1 MQLNKYNLRTFILT
15 SHQIEFLMHR
25 QFLLFLIFF
34 SLISHAQEAEGYQVK
49 DTLKISPGEFEQQ
62 LDSMTK
68 PNDSLFDNKVYKTS
82 TSDSISF
89 IADSIPEVEKIKISA
104 QDSLMFLTFQLP
116 KPRVLKNIVLD
127 TVTLKNDTLPE
138 MKSELSGFIE
148 SFSLD
153 HNSKLLMG
161 KMIISLLDTFSL
173 ERTNYEKRLV
183 RKREIAQ
190 MPIKEMNEIT
200 IEDYKIFYSDGRETF
215 LDTTLNINK
224 DYRFNYLRKDYFELL
239 PFPNTAETYNKM
251 GYDFQDQKLT
261 PQIGAR
267 AKHFGYQEE
276 EEIPYFEVP
285 SPVTELFF
293 KTVFEQGQMVDVLIT
308 VNPSPRF
315 NFTLAHKA
323 YRSLGNYINTRSGGT
338 HVTFASQYTSRNY
351 RYRQRS
357 HYVAQNLQNQI
368 NGGLNSQSV
377 YHFEKAISELDY
389 DGFLDRSRLTN
400 NINADNSLTG
410 RRYYLDQTYVLVLS
424 GTEKQKNYEKRKVLT
439 IGHKLNYEIKKFK
452 YLNSE
457 RTSFFGVVSG
467 TTNFE
472 DQTNLDVLEN
482 EFYTVYNDKI
492 FGEIKAGL
500 KFINWDYF
508 MVFPEPKDDEE
519 VPVIDPVP
527 RAIKANQFALS
538 SYWKKTFLDYN
549 FKATA
554 YFSLIKEF
562 STQQIT
568 GEISKDFK
576 NFWSARAKLSLRSQ
590 APNFNFFLHRSNFVS
605 YDWNQPEYK
614 NQLINSL
621 NLEFG
626 HPKWGKINANYEVLN
641 NHAYFKNILP
651 EKNEIAEELI
661 VAPTQFEGTINY
673 LKIRLVQN
681 LDFWKFSLIN
691 TIQYQ
696 NVDQTSEEGGFQVV
710 NVPEWIGR
718 SSLTFSSQLFNK
730 ALFLQTG
737 VTAQYFT
744 NYYADRYSAPIGEF
758 VAQNHTLIG
767 EFPRIDFFV
776 NAKVQQTRIFF
787 KYEHVNSDR
796 TGYNFYSA
804 PFTPY
809 RDSIIRFGI
818 VWNFFQ

>member
-1 MQLNKYNLRTFILT
+1 MQRLL
-15 SHQIEFLMHR
+15 
-25 QFLLFLIFF
+25 LLFIFF
-34 SLISHAQEAEGYQVK
+34 FPFIFHAQGVEDNQVK
-49 DTLKISPGEFEQQ
+49 DILKLNPVDIEQQ
-62 LDSMTK
+62 LDSITK
-68 PNDSLFDNKVYKTS
+68 FNDSLFDKKVYKTS
-82 TSDSISF
+82 TLDSISPKT
-89 IADSIPEVEKIKISA
+89 DSIPEVKEIKIST
-104 QDSLMFLTFQLP
+104 QDSLMFLTFKLP
-116 KPRVLKNIVLD
+116 KPKVLKNIVLD
-127 TVTLKNDTLPE
+127 KVKSDNDTLPVI
-138 MKSELSGFIE
+138 KSELSGFIE

-173 ERTNYEKRLV
+173 EKTNYQKRLV

-267 AKHFGYQEE
+267 AKHFGYQDED
-276 EEIPYFEVP
+276 EIPYFEVP

-323 YRSLGNYINTRSGGT
+323 YRSLGNYMNTRSGGT
-338 HVTFASQYTSRNY
+338 HVTFASQYTSKDY

-357 HYVAQNLQNQI
+357 HYVAQNFQNQI
-368 NGGLNSQSV
+368 NGGLDSQSV
-377 YHFEKAISELDY
+377 YYFEKAISELDY

-400 NINADNSLTG
+400 NISADNSLLG
-410 RRYYLDQTYVLVLS
+410 RRYYLDQTYVLVLT

-439 IGHKLNYEIKKFK
+439 VGHRLNYEIKKFK
-452 YLNSE
+452 YLNSGN
-457 RTSFFGVVSG
+457 SNFFGVVSG
-467 TTNFE
+467 TANFE

-482 EFYTVYNDKI
+482 EFYAIYDDKTL
-492 FGEIKAGL
+492 GEIKAGL

-508 MVFPEPKDDEE
+508 MVFPEPEDDEE

-538 SYWKKTFLDYN
+538 SYWKKTFLDFN

-562 STQQIT
+562 STQLIT

-576 NFWSARAKLSLRSQ
+576 NLWTARAKLSLRSQ
-590 APNFNFFLHRSNFVS
+590 APNFNFFLHRSNLVS
-605 YDWNQPEYK
+605 YDWHRPEYK

-641 NHAYFKNILP
+641 NYAYFKNLTP
-651 EKNEIAEELI
+651 ERNEIAEELV
-661 VAPTQFEGTINY
+661 VAPAQFEGTINY
-673 LKIRLVQN
+673 LKVRLSQN

-691 TIQYQ
+691 TFQYQ
-696 NVDQTSEEGGFQVV
+696 NVSQTSEEIGFQVV

-718 SSLTFSSQLFNK
+718 SSLTFSSQLFSK
-730 ALFLQTG
+730 ALYLQTG

-744 NYYADRYSAPIGEF
+744 NYYADRYSPPIGEF